1 MILIGMF
8 DSPFVRRVAVA
19 MDVLGLPFEHRDW
32 SVGRDFER
40 IRDYSPLGRVP
51 VLVLDDGAV
60 LTESAVIL
68 DWLDGQAG
76 DRALLPPHGA
86 ERRQALRLLGY
97 ANGAVEKAL
106 QQVMERVFRPEEKR
120 HEPWLERLRIQM
132 RGALSVLERACVEGG
147 DRAWLAGD
155 RMGLA
160 DITLACFCTYVR
172 DAVPFDLDEFPAV
185 AARVAR
191 YEALPVL
198 KKYYVPFYAPQ
209 TAATASP
216 QD

>member
-19 MDVLGLPFEHRDW
+19 LDRLGLSFEHRDW
-32 SVGRDFER
+32 SVGRDFDR
-40 IRDYSPLGRVP
+40 IREYSPLGRVP
-51 VLVLDDGAV
+51 VLVLDDGEV

-76 DRALLPPHGA
+76 EKALLPAHGA
-86 ERRQALRLLGY
+86 ERRQALRLVGY

-120 HEPWLERLRIQM
+120 HTPWVERCRTQM
-132 RGALSVLERACVEGG
+132 EGALQVLDQACV
-147 DRAWLAGD
+147 DAGD
-155 RMGLA
+155 REWLVGERLGLA
-160 DITLACFCTYVR
+160 DLTVACFCTYLR
-172 DAVPFDLDEFPAV
+172 DALPYDLDRFPAL

-198 KKYYVPFYAPQ
+198 RKYYVPFDAPQ
-209 TAATASP
+209 TGATA
-216 QD
+216 

>member
-19 MDVLGLPFEHRDW
+19 LDRLGLSFEHRDW
-32 SVGRDFER
+32 SVGRDFDR
-40 IRDYSPLGRVP
+40 IREYSPLGRVP
-51 VLVLDDGAV
+51 VLVLDDGEV

-76 DRALLPPHGA
+76 AQALLPAHGA
-86 ERRQALRLLGY
+86 ERRQALRLVGY

-120 HEPWLERLRIQM
+120 HAPWVGRCRTQM
-132 RGALSVLERACVEGG
+132 EGALQVLDRACADAAGRE
-147 DRAWLAGD
+147 WLVGEHF
-155 RMGLA
+155 GLA
-160 DITLACFCTYVR
+160 DLTLACFCTYLR
-172 DAVPFDLDEFPAV
+172 DALPYDLDRFPAL

-198 KKYYVPFYAPQ
+198 RKYYVPFDAP
-209 TAATASP
+209 TGATA
-216 QD
+216 

>member
-19 MDVLGLPFEHRDW
+19 LDRLGLSFEHRDW
-32 SVGRDFER
+32 SVGRDFDR
-40 IRDYSPLGRVP
+40 IREYSPLGRVP
-51 VLVLDDGAV
+51 VLVLDDGEV

-76 DRALLPPHGA
+76 EQALLPAHGA
-86 ERRQALRLLGY
+86 ERRQALRLVGY

-120 HEPWLERLRIQM
+120 HAPWVGRCRTQM
-132 RGALSVLERACVEGG
+132 EGALQVLDQACVDAGG
-147 DRAWLAGD
+147 REWLVGE
-155 RMGLA
+155 RFGLA
-160 DITLACFCTYVR
+160 DLTLACFCTYLR
-172 DAVPFDLDEFPAV
+172 DALPYDLDRFPAL

-198 KKYYVPFYAPQ
+198 RKYYVPFDAPQ
-209 TAATASP
+209 TGATA
-216 QD
+216 

>member
-1 MILIGMF
+1 MF

-19 MDVLGLPFEHRDW
+19 MDVLGVAFEHRDW

-40 IRDYSPLGRVP
+40 IREFSPLGRVP
-51 VLVLDDGAV
+51 VLVLDDGEA

-76 DRALLPPHGA
+76 DAALLPAHGA
-86 ERRQALRLLGY
+86 QRRQALKLVGY
-97 ANGAVEKAL
+97 ATGAVEKAL
-106 QQVMERVFRPEEKR
+106 LQVMERVFRPEEKR
-120 HEPWLERLRIQM
+120 HAPWLERCHTQM
-132 RGALSVLERACVEGG
+132 QGALEVLEQACMKAGARDWLVG
-147 DRAWLAGD
+147 DRF
-155 RMGLA
+155 GLA

-172 DAVPFDLDEFPAV
+172 DAVPFPLEPFPAL

-198 KKYYVPFYAPQ
+198 TKYYVPFDAPV
-209 TAATASP
+209 TGVAASAK
-216 QD
+216 D